1 MYVYSGSYTDHEVID
16 HICDQGIYCFELDT
30 DRGALSEAKL
40 VAEAPSPNFV
50 LLSVDGA
57 RLYTVVEA
65 GRPTNLNG
73 TAVRMYE
80 VDRLEGMLKLR
91 SEVQISVTGPCHMSM
106 DSRERAVFIGCYTGG
121 GVVMVPIDDG
131 GELGDP
137 IEVLHEGS
145 SVNPERQ
152 EAPHPHSANV
162 TADGCFLHVPDLGID
177 RVITYR
183 VDHQPSRLT
192 GISDVAVKPGAGPRH
207 LAFTPDGAFAYV
219 MGEMASVI
227 MGFRCEDGGTLTHL
241 QTVTSLPGEYFGENS
256 TADVRIHPRG
266 HVVYCSNRGHDS
278 IATFSIDKR
287 TGELTLLGHV
297 STGGRTP
304 RGFNVDASGTW
315 LLAANEQ
322 SDSVFSFR
330 IDGLDGFPV
339 PTGLSVGV
347 SRPTCIAFSPA

>member
-91 SEVQISVTGPCHMSM
+91 SEVHISVTGPCHMSM

-162 TADGCFLHVPDLGID
+162 TADGGFLHVPDLGID

-183 VDHQPSRLT
+183 VDHQPSR
-192 GISDVAVKPGAGPRH
+192 
-207 LAFTPDGAFAYV
+207 
-219 MGEMASVI
+219 
-227 MGFRCEDGGTLTHL
+227 
-241 QTVTSLPGEYFGENS
+241 
-256 TADVRIHPRG
+256 
-266 HVVYCSNRGHDS
+266 
-278 IATFSIDKR
+278 
-287 TGELTLLGHV
+287 
-297 STGGRTP
+297 
-304 RGFNVDASGTW
+304 
-315 LLAANEQ
+315 
-322 SDSVFSFR
+322 
-330 IDGLDGFPV
+330 
-339 PTGLSVGV
+339 
-347 SRPTCIAFSPA
+347 